1 MAHTFTKRNDIS
13 VKNYDKDNEDIH
25 TSFVGLSEEDK
36 KAGIPEPPI
45 KIMKTSQPAPSNL
58 PTWLQ
63 QAKHIEN
70 QNKAPIKPIN
80 TEDIKDKEGR
90 QTFKINSLPS
100 EFKCYPEGVEIRYS
114 NYEFDD
120 FEIINNDLVDL
131 YDRYA
136 QMLKGIVTKGMPK
149 QSLTFGD
156 FLFISVQR
164 KLNAFGAKTFKIPYW
179 CPHCK
184 QDGEYTFSLED
195 IAFEGLQHTMP
206 LKVRFYSYPDEEYLF
221 QPHTIGDVL
230 MMLENEVY
238 YQYTED
244 GVLVQDV
251 QGNPIQDVK
260 SILAASCVNLD
271 FNTAYQRIASISDY
285 RDYETLTQ
293 LSSILYHGL
302 SPFEFTCQNIVKFI
316 PSDSSKQVNKDIAD
330 SNEIDEDETPDS
342 PILPFAF
349 LDDDTVKCNHNLR
362 LDIKKENV
370 LVIPFRE
377 STESNEY
384 GIIFSD

>member
-1 MAHTFTKRNDIS
+1 MAHTFTKRNSNTNI
-13 VKNYDKDNEDIH
+13 NNEH
-25 TSFVGLSEEDK
+25 EETTQTSFVELSEEDK
-36 KAGIPEPPI
+36 KAGMPEPPF
-45 KIMKTSQPAPSNL
+45 KIMNISQSTPSNL

-90 QTFKINSLPS
+90 QTFKVSSLPS
-100 EFKCYPEGVEIRYS
+100 EFKCYPEGVEVRYS

-136 QMLKGIVTKGMPK
+136 QMLKGIVTKGMSK

-195 IAFEGLQHTMP
+195 IAFEGLKYAMP

-260 SILAASCVNLD
+260 SVLASSCVNLD

-316 PSDSSKQVNKDIAD
+316 PSDSSKQVNENNVSNKEEKEDD
-330 SNEIDEDETPDS
+330 SNS
-342 PILPFAF
+342 PILPFSF